1 MKLKIRWYPNG
12 KVVKDKN
19 KQRLS
24 IDICI
29 KSMPEN
35 VDDNNKMFIFCK
47 IVFVEKD
54 NFALS
59 HIIDIADMNDENF
72 DEEIN
77 KEYKTLIV
85 DFWAEWCGPCKLLSP
100 IIEEVAKELEDQVTF
115 GKVNLDSN
123 QDLAMRLSIRSIPTL
138 LMFKDGKLRD
148 TTVCLLSK
156 SDLQDW
162 ILSSN

>member
-1 MKLKIRWYPNG
+1 MS
-12 KVVKDKN
+12 
-19 KQRLS
+19 Q
-24 IDICI
+24 
-29 KSMPEN
+29 
-35 VDDNNKMFIFCK
+35 
-47 IVFVEKD
+47 
-54 NFALS
+54 
-59 HIIDIADMNDENF
+59 IIEMNDENF

-138 LMFKDGKLRD
+138 LMYKDGKLRD
-148 TTVCLLSK
+148 TKVGLLSK

-162 ILSSN
+162 ILNSN

>member
-1 MKLKIRWYPNG
+1 MS
-12 KVVKDKN
+12 
-19 KQRLS
+19 Q
-24 IDICI
+24 
-29 KSMPEN
+29 
-35 VDDNNKMFIFCK
+35 
-47 IVFVEKD
+47 
-54 NFALS
+54 
-59 HIIDIADMNDENF
+59 IIEMNDENF

-123 QDLAMRLSIRSIPTL
+123 QDLAMKLSIRSIPTL

-148 TTVCLLSK
+148 TKVGLLSK

>member
-1 MKLKIRWYPNG
+1 MS
-12 KVVKDKN
+12 
-19 KQRLS
+19 Q
-24 IDICI
+24 
-29 KSMPEN
+29 
-35 VDDNNKMFIFCK
+35 
-47 IVFVEKD
+47 
-54 NFALS
+54 
-59 HIIDIADMNDENF
+59 IIEMNDENF
-72 DEEIN
+72 DKEIN

-148 TTVCLLSK
+148 TKVGLLSK

-162 ILSSN
+162 ILNSN